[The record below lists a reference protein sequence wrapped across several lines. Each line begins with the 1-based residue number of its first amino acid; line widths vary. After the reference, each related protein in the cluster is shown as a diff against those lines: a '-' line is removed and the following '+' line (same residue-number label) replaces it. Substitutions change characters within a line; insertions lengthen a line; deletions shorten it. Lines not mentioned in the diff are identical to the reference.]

1 VDSGV
6 ERRKCGILWA
16 GMMERYGCGAVG
28 GREKRLDFLGMRAY
42 NRRASEF
49 LNRPV

>member
-1 VDSGV
+1 MLGV
-6 ERRKCGILWA
+6 LKQRS
-16 GMMERYGCGAVG
+16 RYGCGAVG
-28 GREKRLDFLGMRAY
+28 VREKRLDFLGMRAY